1 MHCVIL
7 GIAVGDAVSEES
19 DLEKT
24 EDPTPHRI
32 EKAREKGQIP
42 RSRELTSILMLATG
56 LAILLLGGEYL
67 ARALAVM
74 IAQGLHFDHLLLSN
88 DRQMLI
94 HLGMLLQQAVAALMP
109 VLLGLMLVGWCAPML
124 IGGFLF
130 SPSSIKCDLNRLN
143 PLSGFKRMFSSQVL
157 AELLKGILKAT
168 LVGWVCGWFLLHYWP
183 RMLRLITEPTLD
195 AMGDALHLVGM
206 CGLLVVL
213 GLLPMVGFDVFYQ
226 VWSNLSKLRM
236 TKQEIKDEFKEQE
249 GDPHVKG
256 RIRQQQRAAA
266 RRRMM
271 SDVPKA
277 DVIVTNPT
285 HYAVALQYQENKMSA
300 PKVLAKGAGEIAQR
314 IKALGAEHRIPQLEA
329 PPLARA
335 LYRHSEIGQAIPATL
350 YAAVAEVLAW
360 VYQLKR
366 WRLEGG
372 QAPKKPANLPVPP
385 ALDFGVTDSEEGT
398 PIDG

>member
-1 MHCVIL
+1 M
-7 GIAVGDAVSEES
+7 SEES

-94 HLGMLLQQAVAALMP
+94 QLGMLLQQAVAALMP

-236 TKQEIKDEFKEQE
+236 TKQEIKDEFKE
-249 GDPHVKG
+249 
-256 RIRQQQRAAA
+256 
-266 RRRMM
+266 
-271 SDVPKA
+271 
-277 DVIVTNPT
+277 
-285 HYAVALQYQENKMSA
+285 
-300 PKVLAKGAGEIAQR
+300 
-314 IKALGAEHRIPQLEA
+314 
-329 PPLARA
+329 
-335 LYRHSEIGQAIPATL
+335 
-350 YAAVAEVLAW
+350 
-360 VYQLKR
+360 
-366 WRLEGG
+366 
-372 QAPKKPANLPVPP
+372 
-385 ALDFGVTDSEEGT
+385 
-398 PIDG
+398 

>member
-1 MHCVIL
+1 
-7 GIAVGDAVSEES
+7 
-19 DLEKT
+19 
-24 EDPTPHRI
+24 
-32 EKAREKGQIP
+32 
-42 RSRELTSILMLATG
+42 
-56 LAILLLGGEYL
+56 
-67 ARALAVM
+67 
-74 IAQGLHFDHLLLSN
+74 
-88 DRQMLI
+88 MLI
-94 HLGMLLQQAVAALMP
+94 QLGMLLQQAVAALMP
-109 VLLGLMLVGWCAPML
+109 VLFGLMLVGWCAPML

-157 AELLKGILKAT
+157 AELLKGILKAA
-168 LVGWVCGWFLLHYWP
+168 LVGWVCGWFLLHYWS
-183 RMLRLITEPTLD
+183 RMLRLVTEPTLD

-271 SDVPKA
+271 SDVPGA

-300 PKVLAKGAGEIAQR
+300 PKVLAKGAGR
-314 IKALGAEHRIPQLEA
+314 
-329 PPLARA
+329 
-335 LYRHSEIGQAIPATL
+335 
-350 YAAVAEVLAW
+350 
-360 VYQLKR
+360 
-366 WRLEGG
+366 
-372 QAPKKPANLPVPP
+372 
-385 ALDFGVTDSEEGT
+385 
-398 PIDG
+398 